1 MDETTKLQINMAEL
15 QKDIKYIKESLDSH
29 IQKEQET
36 IDAMRTDMKDF
47 LKEAN
52 NMFASKKTE
61 VIVYGCV
68 ALILIGFA
76 TIWINRTLSP
86 EQTLTASEVQK
97 MIDNSRDEYLIKDKQ

>member
-29 IQKEQET
+29 ISKEQET
-36 IDAMRTDMKDF
+36 INEIKDSMKDF

-61 VIVYGCV
+61 IIVYGCV
-68 ALILIGFA
+68 AMILIGFM
-76 TIWINRTLSP
+76 TIWINRVFSQQP
-86 EQTLTASEVQK
+86 TLTASEVQK
-97 MIDNSRDEYLIKDKQ
+97 MIEESNKQFLIKE